1 MQIYAPN
8 FSNAQYKP
16 QINFFKI
23 NMTVFLTTPSKFIP
37 FFCIFI
43 SGAATLVYELIW
55 IRQLALVFGGNLY
68 AISAVLCA
76 FMTGLA
82 LGAWGIGLF
91 LSHRNRQK
99 KHVNLIILY
108 GLIEG
113 LIGLYGIFFP
123 YGLELISSFYAPIV
137 NGTIELGSLLH
148 WIEFFLSTALMLPA
162 TICMGATLPI
172 IGSWSIGKN
181 SKRIVSDV
189 SILYSL
195 NTFGAVVGCLY
206 TQTIALKYFGVSTTN
221 LTAVGINFLVFLL
234 CIVFHSYFIKK
245 PPPKA
250 PVIKPRINQEN
261 SSTPDHQLSRLLIF
275 IFAYSGMASLS
286 SEILWTRI
294 LVFPMGT
301 TLSSFALI
309 LSIFLFGI
317 ALGSIMAE
325 KLLGNSNHVIK
336 FLLIQLSIAILCIAI
351 LPLFE
356 NLHEWTLKADQIF
369 YDLDNIALK
378 TLGIRSLFAFGLMFL
393 PTLGFGLIFP
403 LANRI
408 NLNLFKTNSKT
419 LGNSYALNTV
429 GATLGTIITPFVFIP
444 FMGIR
449 MSLFVIY
456 SILIILCFVAISK
469 HFGWNDKNFIKSG
482 FIAITL
488 IIIGYIWS
496 NPIISTEEIGS
507 RNLARIEMN
516 TSKSQLKLLDY
527 IEGDFSTLSVIEN
540 KESKARTLYMNGFST
555 ATVSNSIGG
564 SAYMQAMGFIPM
576 VLHPNPKKTMV
587 ICFGTGNTT
596 GTVSL
601 FPEVQVDSVE
611 IDKNVLSLAHHF
623 LKWNHNAQRKKNI
636 HIHIQDGRT
645 FTRWSKK
652 NYDVITLEPMSPV
665 QAGTV
670 NLYSREFYELAAK
683 RLNKDG
689 LMMQWL
695 PLHLVGPD
703 DAKSILKTFQEVF
716 PHTYIWNSF
725 LTRIVLLVGSKE
737 EIAIDKIRFDELM
750 RLPDIKNSA
759 QQIGIN
765 SFLDFTDFFLTDA
778 NKLSSF
784 VQDAELITDN
794 NPLLEFS
801 PVTFLPPLKREV
813 DETFLNYLKHRV
825 GSYPEVRGII
835 SSRKRQWEK
844 SFRIRTAQRLSVFSR
859 RYHGPG
865 EIDFT
870 KKNYLDGLSQ
880 IKSYLDKQEGKPIR
894 LQGTQWK

>member
-1 MQIYAPN
+1 M
-8 FSNAQYKP
+8 NA
-16 QINFFKI
+16 
-23 NMTVFLTTPSKFIP
+23 FLSTPSRFIP

-43 SGAATLVYELIW
+43 SGAASLAYELIW
-55 IRQLALVFGGNLY
+55 IRKLSLVFGGNLY

-91 LSHRNRQK
+91 LSSRNKQK
-99 KHVNLIILY
+99 KNVNLIMLY

-113 LIGLYGIFFP
+113 LIGLYGLFFP
-123 YGLELISSFYAPIV
+123 YGLELISSLYAPIV
-137 NGTIELGSLLH
+137 NGKIELGSLLH
-148 WIEFFLSTALMLPA
+148 WVEFFLSTALMLPA

-181 SKRIVSDV
+181 SKRIISDV

-206 TQTIALKYFGVSTTN
+206 TQVISLKYFGVSTTN
-221 LTAVGINFLVFLL
+221 LTAVGINFLVFLI
-234 CIVFHSYFIKK
+234 CILFQSNFIKK
-245 PPPKA
+245 KSPKSPA
-250 PVIKPRINQEN
+250 IKPKINQET
-261 SSTPDHQLSRLLIF
+261 SSSADRRLSLLLIF
-275 IFAYSGMASLS
+275 MFAYSGMASLS
-286 SEILWTRI
+286 SEILWTRV

-301 TLSSFALI
+301 TLNSFALI

-317 ALGSIMAE
+317 ALGSILAD
-325 KLLGNSNHVIK
+325 KLLGNSNHVIN
-336 FLLIQLSIAILCIAI
+336 FILIQLSIAIVCIAI

-356 NLHEWTLKADQIF
+356 SLHEWTLKADQIF

-408 NLNLFKTNSKT
+408 NLNVFKTNSKT
-419 LGNSYALNTV
+419 LGNSYALNTI
-429 GATLGTIITPFVFIP
+429 GATIGTVITPFIFIP

-456 SILIILCFVAISK
+456 SILILLCFIAISM
-469 HFGWNDKNFIKSG
+469 HFRWNDKNFLKSG
-482 FIAITL
+482 LIST
-488 IIIGYIWS
+488 IIIIVGYIWS
-496 NPIISTEEIGS
+496 NPIVSTEQLG
-507 RNLARIEMN
+507 RQNLARIEIN
-516 TSKSQLKLLDY
+516 TPKSRLKLLEY
-527 IEGDFSTLSVIEN
+527 VEGNFSTLSVIEN

-576 VLHPNPKKTMV
+576 VLHPNPKKAMV

-601 FPEVQVDSVE
+601 FPGVQVDSIE

-623 LKWNHNAQRKKNI
+623 LKWNHNAKRKKNVSV
-636 HIHIQDGRT
+636 HIQDGRT

-652 NYDVITLEPMSPV
+652 KYDVITLEPMSPV

-670 NLYSREFYELAAK
+670 NLYSREFYQLAAK

-695 PLHLVGPD
+695 PLHLVGPE

-716 PHTYIWNSF
+716 PHTSIWNSF

-737 EIAIDKIRFDELM
+737 EIALDKIRFDELM
-750 RLPDIKNSA
+750 RLPNIKNSA
-759 QQIGIN
+759 KQIGIN

-778 NKLSSF
+778 NKLNSY
-784 VQDAELITDN
+784 VQNADLITDDR
-794 NPLLEFS
+794 PLLEFS
-801 PVTFLPPLKREV
+801 PVTFLPPLKWEV

-825 GSYPEVRGII
+825 GTYPEVRGII

-844 SFRIRTAQRLSVFSR
+844 DFRVRTAQRLSVFSR
-859 RYHGPG
+859 RYNGPG
-865 EIDFT
+865 ETAFT
-870 KKNYLDGLSQ
+870 KKKYLDGLSQ
-880 IKSYLDKQEGKPIR
+880 VKSYLDKQEGKPIS